1 MSMNSGHKLTL
12 VFSRARRRRKM
23 PSTAVPRHARHQFQ
37 EDLTFVGPESPAGT
51 APDRE
56 QLAKLPFQNCW
67 RLYSFQNIGDTIILA
82 RMIDYTGLV
91 SVENI
96 QFSVTQ
102 AARCF
107 EVDRQ

>member
-1 MSMNSGHKLTL
+1 
-12 VFSRARRRRKM
+12 
-23 PSTAVPRHARHQFQ
+23 
-37 EDLTFVGPESPAGT
+37 
-51 APDRE
+51 
-56 QLAKLPFQNCW
+56 LAALFI
-67 RLYSFQNIGDTIILA
+67 SEQNIGDTIILA